1 MHYIAIIYAYEKSS
15 FFLQFLEKCWPV
27 RGRCHR
33 LFCIN
38 TSSISYLLNSK
49 EEEST
54 KKDSERV
61 FQHHWKCFPKKKER
75 NGLYRR
81 LDSNWNCVWYYSFT
95 GQLHLLQT
103 KHVSFKALKIPI
115 WTRAGAEE
123 GEWHYNPISL
133 LGGSSRGEDQSTSAR
148 QTDIF
153 FSSRKLSSVFWPAE
167 RELLSC
173 CCHKKEKTH
182 LRGHIRSFCQM
193 MTPGSL
199 DSGLAAG
206 IQTCSDET
214 MKTHQILNPIY

>member
-1 MHYIAIIYAYEKSS
+1 MHYIAIYAYEKSYL
-15 FFLQFLEKCWPV
+15 FLQFLEKCWPV

-38 TSSISYLLNSK
+38 TSSISYLPNSK

-81 LDSNWNCVWYYSFT
+81 LDSNWNCVWYYSFM

-123 GEWHYNPISL
+123 GRTQRRMTL
-133 LGGSSRGEDQSTSAR
+133 QSYFSFGR
-148 QTDIF
+148 IVEEGRIRVHQQDKLIF
-153 FSSRKLSSVFWPAE
+153 FFLEKIVQCFLTCWEGATQL
-167 RELLSC
+167 LLS
-173 CCHKKEKTH
+173 
-182 LRGHIRSFCQM
+182 
-193 MTPGSL
+193 
-199 DSGLAAG
+199 
-206 IQTCSDET
+206 
-214 MKTHQILNPIY
+214 

>member
-1 MHYIAIIYAYEKSS
+1 M
-15 FFLQFLEKCWPV
+15 

-38 TSSISYLLNSK
+38 TSSISYLPNSK

-81 LDSNWNCVWYYSFT
+81 LDSNWNCVWYYSFM

-123 GEWHYNPISL
+123 GRTQRRMTLQSYF
-133 LGGSSRGEDQSTSAR
+133 SSRREDQSTSAR

-153 FSSRKLSSVFWPAE
+153 FPRENCPVFFD
-167 RELLSC
+167 L
-173 CCHKKEKTH
+173 
-182 LRGHIRSFCQM
+182 LRGSYSAAAVIKRKKP
-193 MTPGSL
+193 T
-199 DSGLAAG
+199 SGATSEAFVKWWPEA
-206 IQTCSDET
+206 S
-214 MKTHQILNPIY
+214 